1 MHVRSR
7 ANDDLFAAPVDP
19 CKPSF
24 GLSGVREPYLNQS
37 HTRITAS
44 IARANPSK
52 TSANESKTSVRQVT
66 RLPSSSLVAPVNESM
81 ASLIDALASASQLT
95 CHENLPVTESDTI
108 TQPSQNQSNLRKRGG
123 GGVGG
128 APGAGCPVR
137 YPLSPVACPA
147 GPPEENGYRRNL
159 VCCSK

>member
-37 HTRITAS
+37 HTCITAS

-52 TSANESKTSVRQVT
+52 TSANESKTSLRQVT
-66 RLPSSSLVAPVNESM
+66 CLQSSGPITRVNESM
-81 ASLIDALASASQLT
+81 ASVIDALTSVSQLT
-95 CHENLPVTESDTI
+95 CHERSACYPVGHHHSTRAESI
-108 TQPSQNQSNLRKRGG
+108 KPPQKGG

-128 APGAGCPVR
+128 CARCRMPCS
-137 YPLSPVACPA
+137 LSPIP
-147 GPPEENGYRRNL
+147 GGLPRRP
-159 VCCSK
+159 S